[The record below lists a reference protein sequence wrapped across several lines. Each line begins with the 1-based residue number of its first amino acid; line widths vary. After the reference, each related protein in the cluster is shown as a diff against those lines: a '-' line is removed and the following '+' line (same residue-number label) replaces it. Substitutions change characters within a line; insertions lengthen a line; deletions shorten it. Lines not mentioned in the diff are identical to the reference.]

1 MIKIKR
7 WYLPQCTLGILTV
20 NDFRCFTLEL
30 PMLDNEQNVSCIYPA
45 GGFRGEKHW
54 SPNNGDVIAINN
66 VMDRTNIQIHSGN
79 FTREI
84 RGCIL
89 VGDSIKFLDG
99 DNIPD
104 ITNSKATLK
113 KLLAE
118 LPATFNIEIT

>member
-7 WYLPQCTLGILTV
+7 WYLPQCTLGVLTV

-30 PMLDNEQNVSCIYPA
+30 PMLDNAPNISCIYAA
-45 GGFRGEKHW
+45 GGFRGNKHF
-54 SPNNGDVIAINN
+54 SPHNGDVVAINN

-79 FTREI
+79 YISQI

-89 VGDSIKFLDG
+89 VGDSIKFLDS

-104 ITNSKATLK
+104 VTNSKATLA
-113 KLLAE
+113 KLLKE
-118 LPATFNIEIT
+118 LPDSFNIEIT